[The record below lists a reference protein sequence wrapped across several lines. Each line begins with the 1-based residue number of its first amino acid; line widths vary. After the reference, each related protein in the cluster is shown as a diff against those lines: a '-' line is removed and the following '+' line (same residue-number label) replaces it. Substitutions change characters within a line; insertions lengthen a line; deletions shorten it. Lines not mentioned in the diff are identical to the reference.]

1 MKEIFNMVYI
11 SDKQRLAMSMIDV
24 IVKEFGSDR
33 WFVQA
38 ELPGITQHSMNA
50 LVDKG
55 YLEQKDAES
64 TGYGVPYY
72 RRLKTLNDEQ

>member
-1 MKEIFNMVYI
+1 MVWI
-11 SDKQRLAMSMIDV
+11 SDKQILAMKMIDNV
-24 IVKEFGSDR
+24 VNEFGIVR

-38 ELPGITQHSMNA
+38 ELPGITLHTMNA

-55 YLEQKDAES
+55 YLDKKDVEL

-72 RRLKTLNDEQ
+72 RRLKTLEEQ